1 MKMKKVLSLVLAL
14 SLALSLTAC
23 GGNNAD
29 TSTPAKEDSN
39 TEADDSA
46 KDDVEE
52 KETPEDSADDGEA
65 ADDTSSAGGA
75 DVSGKTVV
83 FIPKV
88 TGNAFFEAANDGAQK
103 YAKDWG
109 FTVEYEGSATAGAAE
124 QVEVINKAVA
134 SGADAIC
141 ISTVDAAGVR
151 DALLEAKDA
160 GVAVCTW
167 DSDAEADA
175 RALMVS
181 QGTPEILGQM
191 LVDMS
196 VDALKKRGVDPEKDE
211 VNYVWHYS
219 QATVTDQNSWQVAGE
234 AIIAEK
240 YPNWKK
246 VADNYY
252 SNQDAEQAV
261 TTGAAI
267 LDAYPDIDLIIC
279 NDSTALPGQLKAAQN
294 KGITKD
300 DMTITGFATPQAIK
314 EYCDAGV
321 LYEWG
326 LWDCGIQ
333 GALGCYLAAY
343 IAAGN
348 DVAVGDKIDVPG
360 IREVEVMANDCLNEG
375 DTTADKNNG
384 VVLLPE
390 RVIFD
395 ETNVNDYNF

>member
-1 MKMKKVLSLVLAL
+1 MKMKKVMSLVLAL
-14 SLALSLTAC
+14 SMALSLTAC
-23 GGNNAD
+23 GGSGAE
-29 TSTPAKEDSN
+29 TTAPAAEP
-39 TEADDSA
+39 EAA
-46 KDDVEE
+46 APAEE
-52 KETPEDSADDGEA
+52 APAEGEA
-65 ADDTSSAGGA
+65 AAPAEEAAPAEGEAAAAGV

-103 YAKDWG
+103 YAADWG
-109 FTVEYEGSATAGAAE
+109 ITVDYQGSATAGVAD
-124 QVEVINKAVA
+124 QVQVINQAVA
-134 SGADAIC
+134 SAADAIC

-151 DALLEAKDA
+151 DALLEAQEA
-160 GVAVCTW
+160 GLAVCTW
-167 DSDAEADA
+167 DSDAQSDA

-211 VNYVWHYS
+211 VKYVWHYS

-234 AIIAEK
+234 AIIAK
-240 YPNWKK
+240 DYPNWTK

-261 TTGAAI
+261 SIGASI

-300 DMTITGFATPQAIK
+300 DMTITGFATPMAIK

-343 IAAGN
+343 MAAGN
-348 DVAVGDKIDVPG
+348 EVKVGDVISVPG
-360 IREVEVMANDCLNEG
+360 IGDCEVMANDCLTEG
-375 DTTADKNNG
+375 DTTADTNNG

-390 RVIFD
+390 RVVFD
-395 ETNVNDYNF
+395 ESNVNNYNF

>member
-1 MKMKKVLSLVLAL
+1 M
-14 SLALSLTAC
+14 
-23 GGNNAD
+23 
-29 TSTPAKEDSN
+29 
-39 TEADDSA
+39 
-46 KDDVEE
+46 
-52 KETPEDSADDGEA
+52 
-65 ADDTSSAGGA
+65 
-75 DVSGKTVV
+75 
-83 FIPKV
+83 
-88 TGNAFFEAANDGAQK
+88 
-103 YAKDWG
+103 
-109 FTVEYEGSATAGAAE
+109 
-124 QVEVINKAVA
+124 
-134 SGADAIC
+134 
-141 ISTVDAAGVR
+141 
-151 DALLEAKDA
+151 LEAKDA

-360 IREVEVMANDCLNEG
+360 IGEVEVMANDCLNEG

>member
-1 MKMKKVLSLVLAL
+1 MKMKKVMSLVLAL
-14 SLALSLTAC
+14 AMTLSLTAC
-23 GGNNAD
+23 GGD
-29 TSTPAKEDSN
+29 
-39 TEADDSA
+39 
-46 KDDVEE
+46 
-52 KETPEDSADDGEA
+52 EA
-65 ADDTSSAGGA
+65 ANAPAAEPEAAAPADSEAAPKEEAAPADSEAAPAAEGA

-103 YAKDWG
+103 YAADWG
-109 FTVEYEGSATAGAAE
+109 ITVDYQGSATAGVAD
-124 QVEVINKAVA
+124 QVQVINNAVA

-151 DALLEAKDA
+151 DALLEAQEA
-160 GVAVCTW
+160 GLAVCTW
-167 DSDAEADA
+167 DSDAQSDA

-196 VDALKKRGVDPEKDE
+196 VDALKKRGVDPAKDE
-211 VNYVWHYS
+211 VKYVWHYS

-234 AIIAEK
+234 AIIAK
-240 YPNWKK
+240 DYPNWTR

-261 TTGAAI
+261 STGAAI

-300 DMTITGFATPQAIK
+300 DMTITGFATPMAIK

-343 IAAGN
+343 MAAGN
-348 DVAVGDKIDVPG
+348 EVKVGDVISVPG
-360 IREVEVMANDCLNEG
+360 IGDCEVMANDCLTEG
-375 DTTADKNNG
+375 DTTADTNNG

-390 RVIFD
+390 RVVFD
-395 ETNVNDYNF
+395 ESNVNNYNF

>member
-1 MKMKKVLSLVLAL
+1 MKMKKVMSLVLAL
-14 SLALSLTAC
+14 SMALSLTAC
-23 GGNNAD
+23 GGSGAE
-29 TSTPAKEDSN
+29 TTAPAAEP
-39 TEADDSA
+39 EAA
-46 KDDVEE
+46 APAEE
-52 KETPEDSADDGEA
+52 APAEGEA
-65 ADDTSSAGGA
+65 AAPGEDAAPAVGEAAAAGV

-103 YAKDWG
+103 YAADWG
-109 FTVEYEGSATAGAAE
+109 ITVDYQGSATAGVAD
-124 QVEVINKAVA
+124 QVQVINQAVA

-151 DALLEAKDA
+151 DALLEAQEA
-160 GVAVCTW
+160 GLAVCTW
-167 DSDAEADA
+167 DSDAQSDA

-211 VNYVWHYS
+211 VKYVWHYS

-234 AIIAEK
+234 AIIAK
-240 YPNWKK
+240 DYPNWTK

-261 TTGAAI
+261 SIGASI

-300 DMTITGFATPQAIK
+300 DMTITGFATPMAIK

-343 IAAGN
+343 MAAGN
-348 DVAVGDKIDVPG
+348 EVKVGDVISVPG
-360 IREVEVMANDCLNEG
+360 IGDCEVMANDCLTEG
-375 DTTADKNNG
+375 DTTADTNNG

-390 RVIFD
+390 RVVFD
-395 ETNVNDYNF
+395 ESNVNNYNF